1 MFRSQTN
8 RSSAMRD
15 SEIRHDVQ
23 HALDRE
29 PGLDAS
35 AIAVA
40 VDDGVVTLRGEVP
53 SLFEK
58 HEAERATLRL
68 YGVNAVANDLV
79 VRSPTVPHPTDT
91 EIAQAVVDALT
102 RNPLVPLHQVRVVV
116 AAGWVTLSGTVQWE
130 YQRVAAERAAA
141 GLAGVK
147 GVSNTIL
154 LSEPTPDDA
163 REESLVT
170 G

>member
-1 MFRSQTN
+1 
-8 RSSAMRD
+8 MRD

-23 HALDRE
+23 RALDRA

-40 VDDGVVTLRGEVP
+40 VDDGVVTLRGTVR

-58 HEAERATLRL
+58 HQAERVTLRV
-68 YGVNAVANDLV
+68 YSVNAVANDLV
-79 VRSPTVPHPTDT
+79 VQPPAVPHPTDT

-102 RNPLVPLHQVRVVV
+102 KNALVPLHHVQVVV
-116 AAGWVTLSGTVQWE
+116 AEGWVTLSGILQWE
-130 YQRVAAERAAA
+130 HQRVSAERTAARV
-141 GLAGVK
+141 AGVK

-154 LSEPTPDDA
+154 LGEPTPYDA
-163 REESLVT
+163 RQGNLII